1 MAHGSAQ
8 KHRFP
13 VGQNNAFRTLRWHI
27 MVGIVCHLSV
37 IYSTPASPKASKLYT
52 VYTYKEIA
60 IIALYFIVCKTHTF
74 LFVSFYAP
82 SFLLILD
89 PPSFLTKR
97 NEQEDE
103 QEWRGLKRKKNEE
116 EWKGKRTGMK
126 RNKAKSRRIEWK
138 ECIPFVSTYRCI
150 HQRKFGWETSELRTF
165 ENAKNSV
172 K

>member
-8 KHRFP
+8 NHRFP

-60 IIALYFIVCKTHTF
+60 IIALSFIVCKTHTF

-82 SFLLILD
+82 PFLLILD

-103 QEWRGLKRKKNEE
+103 QEWRGLKRKKEWRGMKRKTNRNEE
-116 EWKGKRTGMK
+116 EQSKIKKNWMKGMYTVRLY
-126 RNKAKSRRIEWK
+126 I
-138 ECIPFVSTYRCI
+138 
-150 HQRKFGWETSELRTF
+150 
-165 ENAKNSV
+165 
-172 K
+172 